1 MKILISLTI
10 VIGLLVFPL
19 ACLKDEITTETKQ
32 EGAKYYSVDDFD
44 QSDTRDG
51 GRNPFHFITSQVEYD
66 PFTRGEP
73 QTAIN
78 IQRLDS
84 TTYIRTSAPNAGAW
98 GTSFDI
104 YDIKYFF
111 KDGQAKVSNGVYAES
126 SIGNSYTY
134 LPNPDFNQLFV
145 NSPLN
150 YVTLKR
156 GTRSEIY
163 VDAICGRVKKRF
175 PYIHYFNSDSVG
187 VSTIVGDRC
196 TSNVFSYQLI
206 TRDK

>member
-1 MKILISLTI
+1 MKGLIFVTI
-10 VIGLLVFPL
+10 ITGLMVFTL
-19 ACLKDEITTETKQ
+19 GCLKDEITTDTKQ

-44 QSDTRDG
+44 QSATRDG
-51 GRNPFHFITSQVEYD
+51 GRNPFHFITSQTEYD
-66 PFTRGEP
+66 PFSPGSP

-84 TTYIRTSAPNAGAW
+84 VTYIRTSAPNAGAW
-98 GTSFDI
+98 GTSFAI
-104 YDIKYFF
+104 YNITYFF
-111 KDGQAKVSNGVYAES
+111 KDGQTKVSNGVYAES
-126 SIGNSYTY
+126 NIGNSYTY
-134 LPNPDFNQLFV
+134 LPDTNFNQLAV
-145 NSPLN
+145 NNSLN

-156 GTRSEIY
+156 GTRSETY

-196 TSNVFSYQLI
+196 SSNVFSYQLI
-206 TRDK
+206 IK